1 MRMIALATIVIAMVL
16 AAPVA
21 AEEMLANPTFA
32 PNDEGAAPET
42 WRFQN
47 FKTNGQPLY
56 VADGGQD
63 DSPAAGIT
71 APTDDDRGCW
81 VQNAEMGE
89 TRTLMLTGV
98 YRTEGMTGNASNMLR
113 LTWLRQVKGWDY
125 ISDTWA
131 KLSPADD
138 WTEFSAV
145 FIAPEEA
152 NAVAVELF
160 NFFRQGTIWYDQ
172 AHLREATREE
182 VIAMAAEALDR
193 KPNAGEVNY
202 EPAEGEVTATNPPPF
217 VWLPVKG
224 HAKYTVQYAPEGDFD
239 GGQCVTVE
247 DIEMTVHTPHEMMKP
262 GRWAWRYGFAAGAD
276 LVMSRAREF
285 TIPEDAQAF
294 PLPRIDEI
302 MARIPDTH
310 PRVYFSADGLDEL
323 RANVRDDVEYAAQA
337 RGTISSAER
346 KIGEDLYPEPEF
358 LPKSGQERGKAYQQ
372 SFRTMR
378 PFTGGME
385 TCAKAYILTGDERFG
400 QEARRRLLH
409 FMTWD
414 PEGATSVRNNDEA
427 AMDIAK
433 RAPRVYDWIYDLL
446 SDEERQLCREALGR
460 RMKQINE
467 MHRRM
472 PFDSRPYS
480 SHPGRMIGFVIE
492 GSIVFAGE
500 IPEAKEWLDYTLKLM
515 WSVYPAW
522 GCPDG
527 GWAEGSSYWMY
538 YTGMLLPAVML
549 LDDLGVPY
557 TDLPYLQNTGWMG
570 LYEVP
575 AGGKMRP
582 FGDGHEAAVSGG
594 HGTLLYRLSTLYD
607 NPYWRWY
614 AEQFGAGPGSGAGE
628 FYSYDPT
635 LAATAPTDIP
645 QARAFPSV
653 GIVGMHSDLSHPDR
667 NVYLLMR
674 SSPYGS
680 VSHSHA
686 SQNAIA
692 IQAYGQPL
700 AISSGYYQ
708 RYGSPHHAGWT
719 WETRAHNSVLVD
731 GEGQVT
737 RSPASQGRI
746 TVFDDTDEYCYTVG
760 DATEAYGGRLKK
772 FLRRVLFLRPNCFV
786 ICDEL
791 ESASES
797 SYQWLLHSWEE
808 MDLDEAARTVTISR
822 ENARLTTTLLS
833 PPALSFAQVE
843 GFDIAPERPDSA
855 TQYHFTADTGSKSS
869 EATFLSVLSAWEAD
883 RPERAPD
890 AELLEADGGSAVR
903 LIWEDGSAVVLWRL
917 GDATEVSTGEIST
930 DAEVAVV
937 RMDGEGNIIST
948 YAFGG
953 ERLTVEGIDRRGD

>member
-1 MRMIALATIVIAMVL
+1 MRLIALVVAAAVMIL

-21 AEEMLANPTFA
+21 AQEMLTNPTLS
-32 PNDEGAAPET
+32 PNDGGTAPED

-47 FKTNGQPLY
+47 FKTNGQALY
-56 VADGGQD
+56 ATDSGQD
-63 DSPAAGIT
+63 DSPAVGSA
-71 APTDDDRGCW
+71 APTDKDRGCW
-81 VQNAEMGE
+81 VQNVPLGE
-89 TRTLMLTGV
+89 GRALILTGV

-125 ISDTWA
+125 ISDSWA
-131 KLSPADD
+131 KLDPADD

-145 FIAPEEA
+145 FTAPEDA

-182 VIAMAAEALDR
+182 VIAMAAKALDR
-193 KPNAGEVNY
+193 KPNAGEVQY
-202 EPAEGEVTATNPPPF
+202 EPADGEVTATNPPPF
-217 VWLPVKG
+217 VWLPVEG
-224 HAKYTVQYAPEGDFD
+224 HAKYIVQYAPEGDFD
-239 GGQCVTVE
+239 GAQCVTVE
-247 DIEMTVHTPHEMMKP
+247 DVDMTVYTPHEVMKP

-276 LVMSRAREF
+276 RVMSRAREF
-285 TIPEDAQAF
+285 TIPEDAQPF

-323 RANVRDDVEYAAQA
+323 RDKIKNDPGYAEQAGSTVR
-337 RGTISSAER
+337 GAER
-346 KIGEDLYPEPEF
+346 YIGEDLYPEPDF
-358 LPKSGQERGKAYQQ
+358 LPESGQERGKAYLQ

-385 TCAKAYILTGDERFG
+385 RCAKAYILTGDERFG

-414 PEGATSVRNNDEA
+414 PEGATSVSNNDEA
-427 AMDIAK
+427 AMDIAM
-433 RAPRVYDWIYDLL
+433 RGPRTYDWIYDLL
-446 SDEERQLCREALGR
+446 SDEERQLCREVLGQR
-460 RMKQINE
+460 LAQINA

-480 SHPGRMIGFVIE
+480 SHPGRMIGFVVE

-500 IPEAKEWLDYTLKLM
+500 IPAAKEWLDYTLKLM
-515 WSVYPAW
+515 YSVYPAW
-522 GCPDG
+522 GNPDG
-527 GWAEGSSYWMY
+527 GWSEGASYWMY
-538 YTGMLLPAVML
+538 YTSMLLPTVML
-549 LDDLGVPY
+549 LDKIGVPY
-557 TDLPYLQNTGWMG
+557 SDLPYLQNTGWFG
-570 LYEVP
+570 LYAVP
-575 AGGKMRP
+575 AGGQMRP
-582 FGDGHEAAVSGG
+582 FGDGHEAAVSSG
-594 HGTLLYRLSTLYD
+594 HGSLLYRLSTLYR

-614 AEQFGAGPGSGAGE
+614 AEQFNAGPGGSVGQFLA
-628 FYSYDPT
+628 YDPT
-635 LAATAPTDIP
+635 LAATAPMDIP
-645 QARAFPSV
+645 QARVFPAV

-667 NVYLLMR
+667 NIYLLMR

-692 IQAYGQPL
+692 VQAYGQAL

-719 WETRAHNSVLVD
+719 WETRAHNSILVD
-731 GEGQVT
+731 GEGQVK
-737 RSPASQGRI
+737 RSSASQGKI
-746 TVFDDTDEYCYTVG
+746 VAFDDTDEYCYSVG
-760 DATEAYGGRLKK
+760 DATAAYGGRLKK
-772 FLRRVLFLRPNCFV
+772 FLRRVLFLRPDCFV

-791 ESASES
+791 ASASES

-808 MDLDEAARTVTISR
+808 MDLDEAAQTVTISR
-822 ENARLTTTLLS
+822 ENARLTTMLLS
-833 PPALSFAQVE
+833 PPGLKFTQVE
-843 GFDIAPERPDSA
+843 GFDIPPERPDSP
-855 TQYHFTADTGSKSS
+855 TQYHFTADTVSKSS

-883 RPERAPD
+883 RPERVPET
-890 AELLEADGGSAVR
+890 ELLDADGGSAVR
-903 LIWEDGSAVVLWRL
+903 LTWEDGSAIVLWRL
-917 GDATEVSTGEIST
+917 GDATEVSAGEISA

-937 RMDGEGNIIST
+937 RMDGDENVIST

-953 ERLTVEGIDRRGD
+953 ERLTVEGIERRGD